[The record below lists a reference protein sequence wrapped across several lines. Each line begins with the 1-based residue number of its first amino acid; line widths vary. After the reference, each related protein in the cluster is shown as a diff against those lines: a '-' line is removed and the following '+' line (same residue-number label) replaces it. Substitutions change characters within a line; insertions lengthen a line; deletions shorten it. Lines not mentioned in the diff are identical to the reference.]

1 MTEAPAQCLSISDI
15 LAATQGELVSG
26 RRDSLFQGISIDSR
40 TIHPGQLF
48 WTLKGDR
55 FDSHQFTAEVMSRG
69 AIGAV
74 VGRDFSISSS
84 WPQDRILIRVADR
97 LQALQEAAGYVRRKI
112 QLPLIAVTGSNGKTS
127 TKEMIASILSG
138 LGPVLKTEG
147 NRNNLIG
154 LPLTLCRLSSEMNSV
169 VLELGMNKY
178 GEIRRLTEICR
189 PDIGVVTNIG
199 PAHLEFF
206 GSVEEISRAKGE
218 LFEAMG
224 SDKIAVI
231 NADNPYCR
239 NLAHLPDRVI
249 TFGLSGQADVRGS
262 DLHCTDHLSFTL
274 HMEGVSMDVRLPC
287 LGQHNV
293 YNALAAAASAR
304 AMNIPLPLIQSGLEN
319 VHLPPMRMTRMNFRQ
334 GITVINDAYNANPA
348 SMQLAI
354 ETLVQGKGEGRAF
367 LVLGDMLELGEQAE
381 TFHREIGRLI
391 AGCPIEFL
399 FTCGR
404 LAHWIGEEALSGGMK
419 ENQVFLDLSQ
429 DRIAK
434 NLKDLLTEGDSLLVK
449 GSRGAGMERVI
460 ELLMDE

>member
-1 MTEAPAQCLSISDI
+1 MTESPAQCLSISDI

-26 RRDSLFQGISIDSR
+26 RKDSPFHGISIDSR

-74 VGRDFSISSS
+74 VGRDFSISPP
-84 WPQDRILIRVADR
+84 WPQGRILIRVADR
-97 LQALQEAAGYVRRKI
+97 LQALQETAGYVRRKI
-112 QLPLIAVTGSNGKTS
+112 RVPLIAVTGSNGKTS

-138 LGPVLKTEG
+138 QGRVLKTEG

-154 LPLTLCRLSSEMNSV
+154 LPLTLCRLSSDIHSV

-178 GEIRRLTEICR
+178 GEIRRLAEICQ

-206 GSVEEISRAKGE
+206 GSLDEISRAKGE
-218 LFEAMG
+218 LFEVMG
-224 SDKIAVI
+224 PDKVAVI
-231 NADNPYCR
+231 NADNPYGR
-239 NLAHLPDRVI
+239 NMAHLPDRVI
-249 TFGLSGQADVRGS
+249 TFGLNDQADVRAS
-262 DLHCTDHLSFTL
+262 DIHCTDHLSFTL
-274 HMEGVSMDVRLPC
+274 HLEDESMDIRLPC

-304 AMNIPLPLIQSGLEN
+304 AMNIPLALIQSGLES
-319 VHLPPMRMTRMNFRQ
+319 VRLPPMRMARMEFRQ
-334 GITVINDAYNANPA
+334 GIMVINDAYNANPA

-354 ETLVQGKGEGRAF
+354 ETLVQGKSEGRAF

-381 TFHREIGRLI
+381 KFHREIGRMI

-419 ENQVFLDLSQ
+419 ENQVFLDLSHE
-429 DRIAK
+429 RIAK
-434 NLKDLLTEGDSLLVK
+434 HLKDLLTKGDSVLVK

-460 ELLMDE
+460 ELLMGE